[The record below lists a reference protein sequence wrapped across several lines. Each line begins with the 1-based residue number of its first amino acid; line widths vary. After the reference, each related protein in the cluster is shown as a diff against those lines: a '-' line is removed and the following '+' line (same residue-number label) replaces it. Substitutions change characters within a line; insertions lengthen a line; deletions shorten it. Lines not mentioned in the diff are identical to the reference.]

1 MSQFNYPLHLK
12 FHISTLA
19 NDFSIKDNNGKNIAY
34 VRQKMLRL
42 KEKIEVFEDT
52 SKSNKMYTIQTDQ
65 WLDFSATYGFKNQ
78 VNEEI
83 GKISRKGWSSLWR
96 ARYHIINKENQ
107 DCMIISEGNAWV
119 KVMDSFFGEIPIL
132 GIFTGYFFN
141 PSYNITNTNG
151 QIVAQLKKQPSFWG
165 RKFILNKLKELN
177 TNEEEILLLGCM
189 MMILLERR
197 RG

>member
-141 PSYNITNTNG
+141 PSYNISNTNG

-165 RKFILNKLKELN
+165 RKFILNKLEELN

>member
-34 VRQKMLRL
+34 VRQKMLQL

-65 WLDFSATYGFKNQ
+65 WLDFSATYGFKDQN
-78 VNEEI
+78 NEAI
-83 GKISRKGWSSLWR
+83 GKISRKGWSSIWR

-107 DCMIISEGNAWV
+107 DSLIISEGNAWV

-132 GIFTGYFFN
+132 GILTGYFFN
-141 PSYNITNTNG
+141 PSYNISNTNG
-151 QIVAQLKKQPSFWG
+151 QIVAVLKKQPSFWG
-165 RKFILNKLKELN
+165 RKFILNKLEELDI
-177 TNEEEILLLGCM
+177 NEEEILLLGCM

>member
-12 FHISTLA
+12 FHISTFA
-19 NDFSIKDNNGKNIAY
+19 NDFSIKDNQGKDIAY
-34 VRQKMLRL
+34 VRQKLLRL

-65 WLDFSATYGFKNQ
+65 WLDFSATYGFKDQN
-78 VNEEI
+78 NELI
-83 GKISRKGWSSLWR
+83 GKVSREGWSSLWR

-107 DCMIISEGNAWV
+107 DNFIISEGNAWV

-141 PSYNITNTNG
+141 PSYNIANTNG
-151 QIVAQLKKQPSFWG
+151 QVIAVLKKQASFWG
-165 RKFILNKLKELN
+165 RKFTLDKLGEL
-177 TNEEEILLLGCM
+177 TINEEEILLLGCM